1 MGGKAQ
7 TSTEESDRPI
17 LLSTLHHL
25 SDQSFDVVQFSAL
38 FLCQELNEVI
48 CVCPY
53 DANRDA
59 RLISHVTLRPW
70 SGFLTSKLDRV
81 VTSVG
86 PGAVLLAVFFS
97 ALVGV
102 GFGYYPAR
110 KAAYLN
116 PIEALRYDRV
126 TFQIQVL
133 IEPARHLL

>member
-17 LLSTLHHL
+17 SLSTLHHL

-59 RLISHVTLRPW
+59 RLISHLTLRRW
-70 SGFLTSKLDRV
+70 SGRSIAC
-81 VTSVG
+81 G
-86 PGAVLLAVFFS
+86 VLLGAGGCRFW
-97 ALVGV
+97 
-102 GFGYYPAR
+102 
-110 KAAYLN
+110 
-116 PIEALRYDRV
+116 
-126 TFQIQVL
+126 
-133 IEPARHLL
+133 LLSGKKGSVS